1 MSELS
6 AAAAAL
12 GRKGG
17 KTKSESKSAA
27 ARENGRK
34 GGRPKGRPL
43 PRNFG
48 EGFITTPKGYYCQDC
63 GRWVSWERESRYSTG
78 AEVRQVCVSCFDQ
91 ANE

>member
-27 ARENGRK
+27 ARENGKK
-34 GGRPKGRPL
+34 GGRPSAQARILKWWRLGK
-43 PRNFG
+43 NVW
-48 EGFITTPKGYYCQDC
+48 EISQITGID
-63 GRWVSWERESRYSTG
+63 E
-78 AEVRQVCVSCFDQ
+78 QVVMKILHD
-91 ANE
+91 N